1 MVRDRRRCSNVDASL
16 IPPKSVEA
24 GASTEHS
31 PLSDGNRGEMLE
43 PFELDP
49 ASSGELARR
58 TGIFLPGVLKHARV
72 LEEAR
77 LVASVGPDGMDDA
90 YRWIETRRVVWERR
104 MDRLEAICQGWKGER
119 R

>member
-1 MVRDRRRCSNVDASL
+1 LRLAPRPNIVRSPTATGGRCSN
-16 IPPKSVEA
+16 
-24 GASTEHS
+24 
-31 PLSDGNRGEMLE
+31 